1 MPIRTHYTS
10 EIKPEDAE
18 KEVIVAGWVHRL
30 RDLGN
35 LKFIILRDREGL
47 IQITLKKGVTALELI
62 ELAEEIKDEYVI
74 AVKGVVKAN
83 KIAPKGREIIP
94 KEIEILSKT
103 VSNLPVS
110 VSGKI
115 ESNLDTR
122 LDNRVLDLRRP
133 EVSAVF
139 KIQSKLVEGMQ
150 DYLREDGFQQVFTP
164 CLMGAASESG
174 AEVFPVVYFNKSA
187 FLRQDP
193 QLHRQLAVISGL
205 DRIYDLGPSWRA
217 EPSHT
222 PRHLCEHRGCAVE
235 VGFIRDEREVMNVE
249 ENLVI
254 SGIKRV
260 MKDCQEELELLGK
273 ELEVP
278 SAPFP
283 ELRFPQIYE
292 ILEEF
297 GKKIPFGEDYDRE
310 SETILAKYVKEKY
323 NSDFFFVNR
332 FPFKIK
338 PFYVMKVDEEPQW
351 ARSVDLI
358 YKGLEV
364 SSGGQREHRYEKI
377 LEQIKEKGISLVGM
391 QWFTEHFKYG
401 APPHGGFN
409 IGIERMTMQLLDLSN
424 VREAALFPRTP
435 ERLLP

>member
-1 MPIRTHYTS
+1 MPLRTHYTS
-10 EIKPEDAE
+10 EVKPEDAE
-18 KEVIVAGWVHRL
+18 KEVIVAGWVHRI
-30 RDLGN
+30 RDLGS

-47 IQITLKKGVTALELI
+47 IQITLKKGVTAQDLI
-62 ELAEEIKDEYVI
+62 ELAESLKEEFVI
-74 AVKGVVKAN
+74 SVKGIVKAT

-94 KEIEILSKT
+94 TRIDVLSKI

-122 LDNRVLDLRRP
+122 LDQRVLDLRRP
-133 EVSAVF
+133 EVLAIF

-174 AEVFPVVYFNKSA
+174 SEVFPVVYFNKSA

-193 QLHRQLAVISGL
+193 QLHRQLVVISGM

-235 VGFIRDEREVMNVE
+235 LGFIHDEYEVMKVE
-249 ENLVI
+249 ENLVQR
-254 SGIKRV
+254 GIRKV
-260 MKDCQEELELLGK
+260 KEECKEELETLNK
-273 ELEVP
+273 EIEIP
-278 SAPFP
+278 KTPFP
-283 ELRFPQIYE
+283 ELKFPQIYE
-292 ILEEF
+292 ILEEY

-310 SETILAKYVKEKY
+310 SEIILANYVKEKY
-323 NSDFFFVNR
+323 KADVFFVNR
-332 FPFKIK
+332 FPFKAK
-338 PFYVMKVDEEPQW
+338 PFYVMRVDEEPQW

-377 LEQIKEKGISLVGM
+377 VEQIKEKGMSLVGM
-391 QWFTEHFKYG
+391 EWFTEHFKYG

-409 IGIERMTMQLLDLSN
+409 IGIERLTMQLLDLSN
-424 VREAALFPRTP
+424 VREAVLFPRTP

>member
-1 MPIRTHYTS
+1 MTS
-10 EIKPEDAE
+10 
-18 KEVIVAGWVHRL
+18 
-30 RDLGN
+30 
-35 LKFIILRDREGL
+35 
-47 IQITLKKGVTALELI
+47 QELI
-62 ELAEEIKDEYVI
+62 DLAEDIKDEFVI
-74 AVKGVVKAN
+74 AVKGTVKAN

-94 KEIEILSKT
+94 KEIEIISRT
-103 VSNLPVS
+103 VAILPVS

-133 EVSAVF
+133 EVLAVF

-150 DYLREDGFQQVFTP
+150 DYLREDGFQQIFTP

-235 VGFIRDEREVMNVE
+235 LGFIKDEYEVMKVE

-254 SGIKRV
+254 AGIRKV
-260 MKDCQEELELLGK
+260 KEECKEDLELLEK
-273 ELEVP
+273 EIEVP

-283 ELRFPQIYE
+283 ELKFPLIYE

-310 SETILAKYVKEKY
+310 SETILANYVREKY
-323 NSDFFFVNR
+323 KSDFFFVNR
-332 FPFKIK
+332 FPFKVK
-338 PFYVMKVDEEPQW
+338 PFYVMRVDEDPQW

-377 LEQIKEKGISLVGM
+377 IEQLKEKGISLVGM

>member
-1 MPIRTHYTS
+1 MSIRTHYTS
-10 EIKPEDAE
+10 QIKPEDDE
-18 KEVIVAGWVHRL
+18 KEVVVAGWVHRI

-47 IQITLKKGVTALELI
+47 IQITLKKGVTAPELI
-62 ELAEEIKDEYVI
+62 DLAENIKDEYVI

-83 KIAPKGREIIP
+83 KIAPKGRELLP
-94 KEIEILSKT
+94 LEIEILSRT

-133 EVSAVF
+133 EVLAIF

-150 DYLREDGFQQVFTP
+150 DYLREDGFQQIFTP

-235 VGFIRDEREVMNVE
+235 LGFIRDEYEVMKVE

-254 SGIKRV
+254 SGVRKV
-260 MKDCQEELELLGK
+260 KEDCKEELEILGK
-273 ELEVP
+273 EIEVP
-278 SAPFP
+278 SSPFP
-283 ELRFPQIYE
+283 ELKFPQIYE

-310 SETILAKYVKEKY
+310 SEAILAKYVKERYK
-323 NSDFFFVNR
+323 SDFFFVNR
-332 FPFKIK
+332 FPFKVK
-338 PFYVMKVDEEPQW
+338 PFYVMRVDEEPQW

-377 LEQIKEKGISLVGM
+377 MEQLREKGISLVGM